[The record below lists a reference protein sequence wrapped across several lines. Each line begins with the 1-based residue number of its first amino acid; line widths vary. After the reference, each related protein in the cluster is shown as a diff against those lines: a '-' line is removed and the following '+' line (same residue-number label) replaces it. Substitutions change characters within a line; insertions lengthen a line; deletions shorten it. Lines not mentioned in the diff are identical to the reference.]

1 MNKLNVHISSLMR
14 NKSNQLETSDSE
26 YIQNGGDNNSEKH
39 YPTGGFPPI
48 FINIKNTNNNNNNN
62 NKFKFIEPQKK
73 ERSVSINDILRKNYK
88 VKSFI

>member
-1 MNKLNVHISSLMR
+1 MMMMLHISSLMR

-48 FINIKNTNNNNNNN
+48 FINMIKDTNNNN
-62 NKFKFIEPQKK
+62 NKFKFIELKK
-73 ERSVSINDILRKNYK
+73 REKIVSINDILRKNYK
-88 VKSFI
+88 TKSFI

>member
-48 FINIKNTNNNNNNN
+48 FINMIKDTNNNN
-62 NKFKFIEPQKK
+62 NKFKFIEPKK
-73 ERSVSINDILRKNYK
+73 REKIVSINDILRKNYK
-88 VKSFI
+88 TKSFI